1 MEKGEKLMGEITIAS
16 IAAEKQDEII
26 NDLMRVYGQDILQLV
41 YAYVN
46 NHAIAE
52 DLTQEIFVK
61 CYKSLDTYKGKS
73 NIKTWLWR
81 IAINHAKDYL
91 KSWYNQRVK
100 ATEDTILS
108 LSVSIDNVERTIIQQ
123 DEDAQLAQAVMQLPV
138 KYREVIYLFYYEEL
152 AIKEIENVLEVK
164 ENTIK
169 TRLRKGKALLKNILE
184 GSTWMNV

>member
-1 MEKGEKLMGEITIAS
+1 
-16 IAAEKQDEII
+16 
-26 NDLMRVYGQDILQLV
+26 
-41 YAYVN
+41 
-46 NHAIAE
+46 
-52 DLTQEIFVK
+52 
-61 CYKSLDTYKGKS
+61 
-73 NIKTWLWR
+73 
-81 IAINHAKDYL
+81 
-91 KSWYNQRVK
+91 VK

-123 DEDAQLAQAVMQLPV
+123 VEDAQLAQAVMQLPV